1 MSGAAARYAVYFV
14 PEPGAPLARFG
25 AAWLGYDI
33 AGGKAAARPA
43 LAGVPAERLEA
54 ITAEPRRYG
63 FHATLKPPFSLA
75 EGTSAAALDA
85 AVAALAALAARI
97 APFAAQPVGGTGD
110 DAVLA
115 GAARA
120 DHQGRGFRV
129 GASLMIAAAA

>member
-85 AVAALAALAARI
+85 AVAALAARI

-120 DHQGRGFRV
+120 DHHDEGS
-129 GASLMIAAAA
+129 ASVHPS